1 MSHKLS
7 DRCNEVEKHSY
18 QVTTLYI
25 GRYTKWRV
33 IADTDVCSLSCLFP
47 PTDRAC
53 IFTQI
58 TIPNTTRE
66 TFMGLLE
73 YLYSDHAPIEGGDP
87 VGVLV
92 LANQFCLPRLVT
104 MAEYCITN
112 GIRNTVAEKYAETV
126 DVVNIM
132 NNSKVRL
139 IKTISPE
146 GTFCDTV
153 QVPSGVGDMQ
163 LI

>member
-7 DRCNEVEKHSY
+7 DRCIEVEKHSY

-47 PTDRAC
+47 PL
-53 IFTQI
+53 TQI

-92 LANQFCLPRLVT
+92 LANQFFQPRLVA

-139 IKTISPE
+139 IETISPE